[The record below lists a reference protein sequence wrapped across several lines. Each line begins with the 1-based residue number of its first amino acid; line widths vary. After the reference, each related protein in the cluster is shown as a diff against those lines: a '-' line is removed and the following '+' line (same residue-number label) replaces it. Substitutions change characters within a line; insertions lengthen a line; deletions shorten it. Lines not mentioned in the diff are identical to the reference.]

1 VSDGPD
7 LEWDERSA
15 LILALMRVEA
25 KLDELLRLWEDDDG
39 EEEDADSWRSR
50 EGRRN
55 PPRHSRRSAQP
66 ASSPRASRL

>member
-39 EEEDADSWRSR
+39 EEEDADS
-50 EGRRN
+50 
-55 PPRHSRRSAQP
+55 
-66 ASSPRASRL
+66 